1 MIERKKARLHASQMA
16 SMVSLSGWNLV
27 EGIET
32 LGRMRGIQSGVRY
45 AEAFCLCQRYP
56 RVRAWSA
63 FPC

>member
-1 MIERKKARLHASQMA
+1 M
-16 SMVSLSGWNLV
+16 GWNLV

-45 AEAFCLCQRYP
+45 AEAFRLCQRYP